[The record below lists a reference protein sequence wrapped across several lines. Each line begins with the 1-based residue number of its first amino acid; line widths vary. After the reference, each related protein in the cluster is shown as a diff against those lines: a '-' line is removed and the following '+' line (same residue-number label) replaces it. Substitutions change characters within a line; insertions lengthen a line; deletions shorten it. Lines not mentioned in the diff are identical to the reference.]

1 MLNRKKTK
9 KMTQSHQSDAYN
21 FTQLSR
27 SGQSGFESLKGSDA
41 RYYFHFN
48 DASGKALLFS
58 QAYIREKDAENGIQ
72 SVIRN
77 AVDEKRFIKQTNTEG
92 GHFFILRAGNKQE
105 IAQSRVFSSLAELE
119 KAQAYL
125 VKHLTPPAQK
135 KRVPQTASSER
146 PLVAENLVPAS
157 IGTHTLLETENTDLK
172 NKIAELETRV
182 SSLLS
187 AVTGGDTDIAP
198 ARQVFRIELYQS
210 TKGGRLLGKIHHVLS
225 GEVLPFSGLDSQA
238 IQHFIE
244 SKLASNDIQIPAAPM
259 PATPN
264 LVKPI
269 VAAPVKR
276 EVQVAKPENTEGVS
290 IVAVPIKKEVPVA
303 TAAKTDTYAPPTQ
316 TWDKHVLREATL
328 LTVKNTSNPKEGI
341 RAHQAFDV
349 SFCPTAEEQAQVSIG
364 DTYQAQLYVY
374 SFDTYK
380 RFLLLERAITST
392 NEPCIVINIPS
403 NSLPIGS
410 YRLTLLTHIYKDKD
424 LATRLHRWQGTALV
438 QVF

>member
-1 MLNRKKTK
+1 MN
-9 KMTQSHQSDAYN
+9 QSHQSDDYN

-27 SGQSGFESLKGSDA
+27 SGQAGFESLKGSDA

-48 DASGKALLFS
+48 DASGKAFLFS

-77 AVDEKRFIKQTNTEG
+77 AADEKRFIKRTNTEG

-125 VKHLTPPAQK
+125 VKHLTLSAQK
-135 KRVPQTASSER
+135 KRAPQTTSSESQII
-146 PLVAENLVPAS
+146 AENPAPTS
-157 IGTHTLLETENTDLK
+157 IGTNALLETENTDLK
-172 NKIAELETRV
+172 SKIAELETRV

-225 GEVLPFSGLDSQA
+225 GEVQAFSGLDNQA
-238 IQHFIE
+238 IKLFIE
-244 SKLASNDIQIPAAPM
+244 SKLASNDIQIPATPEP
-259 PATPN
+259 PAPN

-269 VAAPVKR
+269 VAAPVK
-276 EVQVAKPENTEGVS
+276 A
-290 IVAVPIKKEVPVA
+290 EVPLTA
-303 TAAKTDTYAPPTQ
+303 TAAKTDMHTPPTQ
-316 TWDKHVLREATL
+316 TWDKHVLREATPL
-328 LTVKNTSNPKEGI
+328 SVRNTRNPKDGI

-349 SFCPTAEEQAQVSIG
+349 SFCPTAEEQAQVAIG
-364 DTYQAQLYVY
+364 DTCQAQLYAY
-374 SFDTYK
+374 AFDKHK
-380 RFLLLERAITST
+380 RFLLLEKTITVT
-392 NEPCIVINIPS
+392 NEPCIVINISP

-424 LATRLHRWQGTALV
+424 LATCLHSWHGTALV

>member
-1 MLNRKKTK
+1 MN
-9 KMTQSHQSDAYN
+9 QSHQSDDYN

-27 SGQSGFESLKGSDA
+27 SGQAGFESLKGSDE

-48 DASGKALLFS
+48 DASGKAFLFS
-58 QAYIREKDAENGIQ
+58 QAYTREKDAENGIQ

-77 AVDEKRFIKQTNTEG
+77 AADEKRFIRRTNTEG
-92 GHFFILRAGNKQE
+92 RHFFILRAGNKQE

-125 VKHLTPPAQK
+125 VKHLTPSTQK
-135 KRVPQTASSER
+135 KRAPQTASSER
-146 PLVAENLVPAS
+146 PLVAENSAPAS
-157 IGTHTLLETENTDLK
+157 IGTHALLETENTDLK
-172 NKIAELETRV
+172 SKIAELETRV

-225 GEVLPFSGLDSQA
+225 GEVLPFSGLDNQA
-238 IQHFIE
+238 IKHFME
-244 SKLASNDIQIPAAPM
+244 SKLASNDIQIPVTPIL
-259 PATPN
+259 PAPN

-269 VAAPVKR
+269 VTAPVKR
-276 EVQVAKPENTEGVS
+276 EAPL
-290 IVAVPIKKEVPVA
+290 IA
-303 TAAKTDTYAPPTQ
+303 TAAKADTHTPPTQ
-316 TWDKHVLREATL
+316 TFDKHTLPEATP

-341 RAHQAFDV
+341 RVHQAFDV
-349 SFCPTAEEQAQVSIG
+349 SFCPTTEEQAQVSIG
-364 DTYQAQLYVY
+364 YTCQAQLYVY

-380 RFLLLERAITST
+380 RFLLLEKTITVT
-392 NEPCIVINIPS
+392 NKPCIVINIPP

-410 YRLTLLTHIYKDKD
+410 YRLTLLTHIYKDKE
-424 LATRLHRWQGTALV
+424 LATRLHSWHGTALV